1 MCRMQKSVLD
11 TGTAQEQ
18 AQGQESEIWHFL
30 ERQPLR
36 NNLED
41 PAMALAALHLL
52 LKSPCAG
59 SLRAPLRRYLQLC
72 SWSSPVHAPL
82 SYEAI
87 KQQYRPE
94 VPEYFNF
101 ARDVLDRWTE
111 VEKEGK
117 KSKNPALWWVDGAGE
132 EVRWSFE
139 ELGVLSRKVAN
150 ILCDAC
156 SLQQGDRVILI
167 LPRIPEWWLVNV
179 ACMRTGTVLIPGTQQ
194 LTAKDILH
202 RLQKSKAN
210 CIITDD
216 SVAPAVDSVEAQ
228 CQSLKFKLLVSEG
241 HREGWLNFK
250 DLLKNAPSDHHCVN
264 TKCQDP
270 MAIYFTSG
278 STGSPKM
285 TEQSHSSYGIGL
297 TVSGRYWLDLTSS
310 DVFWN
315 TSDTGWAKSAW
326 SSVFS
331 PWIQGACAF
340 VHKMPQFD
348 PNIVFQSLSRFPIT
362 VLCSPPTAYR
372 MFVQHKLSSYTF
384 KSLRHCVSAGE
395 PINPDVIEE
404 WKAQT
409 GLDIYEGYGQTETVL
424 ICGNFK
430 GMKIKAGSMGKPA
443 PGYDVKIIDENGTIL
458 PPGKEGDIA
467 IRVKPMRSPFLFTCY
482 VDDPE
487 KTEATIRGDFYV
499 TGDRGIMDEDGY
511 FWFVGRAD
519 DVINSAGYRIGPF
532 EVESALVEHPAV
544 VESAVVSSPD
554 PVRGEVVKAFV
565 VLTSDYT
572 SHDPEKMK
580 KELQDHVKKVTAP
593 YKYPRKMEFVKE
605 LPKTISGKI
614 RRNELRQKEWRKY

>member
-1 MCRMQKSVLD
+1 
-11 TGTAQEQ
+11 
-18 AQGQESEIWHFL
+18 
-30 ERQPLR
+30 
-36 NNLED
+36 
-41 PAMALAALHLL
+41 MALAAVHFL
-52 LKSPCAG
+52 LKIPSAM
-59 SLRAPLRRYLQLC
+59 SLRAPLRRSLQLC
-72 SWSSPVHAPL
+72 SPCYPVHASL

-87 KQQYRPE
+87 QHQYRPE

-150 ILCDAC
+150 VLSDAC

-202 RLQKSKAN
+202 RLQKSKAK

-216 SVAPAVDSVEAQ
+216 SVAPAVDSVGAE

-250 DLLKNAPSDHHCVN
+250 DLLKNAPSDHQCVT

-278 STGSPKM
+278 TTGSPKM
-285 TEQSHSSYGIGL
+285 AEHSHSSYGIGL

-310 DVFWN
+310 DIFWN
-315 TSDTGWAKSAW
+315 TSDTGWAKAAW
-326 SSVFS
+326 SSIFS
-331 PWIQGACAF
+331 SWIQGACVF
-340 VHKMPQFD
+340 VHKMPQFN
-348 PNIVFQSLSRFPIT
+348 PSVVFESLSRFPIT
-362 VLCSPPTAYR
+362 VFCSPPTAYR
-372 MFVQHKLSSYTF
+372 MFVQHKLSSYMF
-384 KSLRHCVSAGE
+384 KSLRRCVSAGE
-395 PINPDVIEE
+395 PINPEVMQE

-409 GLDIYEGYGQTETVL
+409 GLDIYEGYGQTET
-424 ICGNFK
+424 
-430 GMKIKAGSMGKPA
+430 
-443 PGYDVKIIDENGTIL
+443 IIDENSNIL

-467 IRVKPMRSPFLFTCY
+467 IRVKPTRSPFLFTCY
-482 VDDPE
+482 ADDPE

-499 TGDRGIMDEDGY
+499 TGDRGIMDEEGY

-554 PVRGEVVKAFV
+554 PIRGEVVKAFV
-565 VLTSDYT
+565 VLTSDYA
-572 SHDPEKMK
+572 SHDPEKVM

-593 YKYPRKMEFVKE
+593 YKYPRKMEFVQQ
-605 LPKTISGKI
+605 LPKTVSGKI
-614 RRNELRQKEWRKY
+614 RRNELRQKEWRKD

>member
-1 MCRMQKSVLD
+1 
-11 TGTAQEQ
+11 
-18 AQGQESEIWHFL
+18 
-30 ERQPLR
+30 
-36 NNLED
+36 
-41 PAMALAALHLL
+41 MALAVVHFLRKIPSAM
-52 LKSPCAG
+52 
-59 SLRAPLRRYLQLC
+59 SLRAHLTSLQLC
-72 SWSSPVHAPL
+72 NWCYPVHTSL

-150 ILCDAC
+150 VLSDAC
-156 SLQQGDRVILI
+156 GLQREDRVILI

-179 ACMRTGTVLIPGTQQ
+179 ACMRTGTVSIPGTQQ

-202 RLQKSKAN
+202 RLQKSRAK

-216 SVAPAVDSVEAQ
+216 SVAPAVDSIGAQ

-250 DLLKNAPSDHHCVN
+250 DLLKNAPSDHHCVT

-278 STGSPKM
+278 TTGSPKM
-285 TEQSHSSYGIGL
+285 TEHSHSSYGIGL

-310 DVFWN
+310 DIFWN

-326 SSVFS
+326 SSIFS
-331 PWIQGACAF
+331 PWIQGACVF
-340 VHKMPQFD
+340 VHKMPHFD
-348 PNIVFQSLSRFPIT
+348 PSIVFESLSRFPIT
-362 VLCSPPTAYR
+362 VFCSPPTAYR

-395 PINPDVIEE
+395 PINPDVMEE

-409 GLDIYEGYGQTETVL
+409 GLDIHEGYGQTETVL

-430 GMKIKAGSMGKPA
+430 GMKIKPGSMGKPS
-443 PGYDVKIIDENGTIL
+443 PGYDVK
-458 PPGKEGDIA
+458 
-467 IRVKPMRSPFLFTCY
+467 
-482 VDDPE
+482 DDPE

-499 TGDRGIMDEDGY
+499 TGDRGIMDEEGY

-554 PVRGEVVKAFV
+554 PIRGEVVKAFV
-565 VLTSDYT
+565 VLTSDYA
-572 SHDPEKMK
+572 SHDPEKMM

-593 YKYPRKMEFVKE
+593 YKYPRKMEFVQQ
-605 LPKTISGKI
+605 LPKTVSGKI
-614 RRNELRQKEWRKY
+614 RRNELRQKEWRKD

>member
-1 MCRMQKSVLD
+1 
-11 TGTAQEQ
+11 
-18 AQGQESEIWHFL
+18 
-30 ERQPLR
+30 
-36 NNLED
+36 
-41 PAMALAALHLL
+41 MALAAVHFS
-52 LKSPCAG
+52 LKIPSAV
-59 SLRAPLRRYLQLC
+59 SLRAPLRRCLRLC
-72 SWSSPVHAPL
+72 SRSYTVHASF
-82 SYEAI
+82 SYEAMQ
-87 KQQYRPE
+87 QQYRPE

-117 KSKNPALWWVDGAGE
+117 KPKNPALWWVDGAGG

-150 ILCDAC
+150 VLSDAC
-156 SLQQGDRVILI
+156 GLQRQDRVILI
-167 LPRIPEWWLVNV
+167 LPRVPEWWLVNV

-202 RLQKSKAN
+202 RLQKSKAK

-216 SVAPAVDSVEAQ
+216 SVAPAVDSVGAE

-241 HREGWLNFK
+241 HREGWLSFK
-250 DLLKNAPSDHHCVN
+250 DLLKNASSDHHCVT

-278 STGSPKM
+278 TTGSPKM
-285 TEQSHSSYGIGL
+285 TEHSHSSYGIGL
-297 TVSGRYWLDLTSS
+297 TASGRYWLDLTSS
-310 DVFWN
+310 DIFWN

-326 SSVFS
+326 SSIFS
-331 PWIQGACAF
+331 SWIQGACVF
-340 VHKMPQFD
+340 VHKMPHFD
-348 PNIVFQSLSRFPIT
+348 PSIVFETLSRFPIT
-362 VLCSPPTAYR
+362 VFCSPPTAYR
-372 MFVQHKLSSYTF
+372 MFVQHELSSYTF
-384 KSLRHCVSAGE
+384 RSLRHCVSAGE
-395 PINPDVIEE
+395 PINPEVMQE

-409 GLDIYEGYGQTETVL
+409 GLDIHEGYGQTETVL

-430 GMKIKAGSMGKPA
+430 GMKIKPGSMGKPS
-443 PGYDVKIIDENGTIL
+443 PGYDVK
-458 PPGKEGDIA
+458 
-467 IRVKPMRSPFLFTCY
+467 
-482 VDDPE
+482 DDPE

-499 TGDRGIMDEDGY
+499 TGDRGIMDEEGY

-554 PVRGEVVKAFV
+554 PIRGEVVKAFV
-565 VLTSDYT
+565 VLTPDYA
-572 SHDPEKMK
+572 SRDPDKVM

-593 YKYPRKMEFVKE
+593 YKYPRKMEFVQQ

-614 RRNELRQKEWRKY
+614 RRNELRQKEWRKD

>member
-1 MCRMQKSVLD
+1 MSLAAV
-11 TGTAQEQ
+11 
-18 AQGQESEIWHFL
+18 HFL
-30 ERQPLR
+30 
-36 NNLED
+36 
-41 PAMALAALHLL
+41 
-52 LKSPCAG
+52 LKIPSAT
-59 SLRAPLRRYLQLC
+59 SLWAPLRRSLQLC
-72 SWSSPVHAPL
+72 SWYYPVHASL
-82 SYEAI
+82 TYEAI

-101 ARDVLDRWTE
+101 AKDVLDRWTS

-117 KSKNPALWWVDGAGE
+117 RSKNPALWWVDGAGA

-150 ILCDAC
+150 VLSDAC
-156 SLQQGDRVILI
+156 SLQRGDRVILI

-202 RLQKSKAN
+202 RLQKSQAK

-216 SVAPAVDSVEAQ
+216 SVAPAVDSVGVE

-250 DLLKNAPSDHHCVN
+250 DLLKNAPSDHHCVS

-278 STGSPKM
+278 TTGSPKM
-285 TEQSHSSYGIGL
+285 AEHSHSSYGIGL
-297 TVSGRYWLDLTSS
+297 TASGRYWLDLTSS
-310 DVFWN
+310 DIFWN

-326 SSVFS
+326 SSIFS
-331 PWIQGACAF
+331 PWIQGACVF
-340 VHKMPQFD
+340 VHKMPHFD
-348 PNIVFQSLSRFPIT
+348 PSIVFESLSRFPIT
-362 VLCSPPTAYR
+362 VFCSPPTAYR
-372 MFVQHKLSSYTF
+372 MFVQHKLSSYKF

-395 PINPDVIEE
+395 PINADVMGE

-409 GLDIYEGYGQTETVL
+409 GLDIHEGYGQTETVL

-430 GMKIKAGSMGKPA
+430 GMKIKPGSMGKPS
-443 PGYDVKIIDENGTIL
+443 PGYDVK
-458 PPGKEGDIA
+458 
-467 IRVKPMRSPFLFTCY
+467 
-482 VDDPE
+482 DDPE

-532 EVESALVEHPAV
+532 EVESALIEHPAV

-554 PVRGEVVKAFV
+554 PIRGEVVKAFV
-565 VLTSDYT
+565 VLTSDYA
-572 SHDPEKMK
+572 SHDPEKMM
-580 KELQDHVKKVTAP
+580 KELQNHVKKVTAP
-593 YKYPRKMEFVKE
+593 YKYPRKMEFVQQ

-614 RRNELRQKEWRKY
+614 RRNELRQKEWRKD

>member
-1 MCRMQKSVLD
+1 
-11 TGTAQEQ
+11 
-18 AQGQESEIWHFL
+18 
-30 ERQPLR
+30 
-36 NNLED
+36 
-41 PAMALAALHLL
+41 MALAAVHFL
-52 LKSPCAG
+52 LKIPSAM
-59 SLRAPLRRYLQLC
+59 SLRARLRRYLQLC
-72 SWSSPVHAPL
+72 SQCYPVHASL

-111 VEKEGK
+111 VEQEGK
-117 KSKNPALWWVDGAGE
+117 KSKNPALWWVDGARE

-150 ILCDAC
+150 VLSDAC
-156 SLQQGDRVILI
+156 GLQRGDRVILI
-167 LPRIPEWWLVNV
+167 LPRIPEWWLMNV

-202 RLQKSKAN
+202 RLQKSKAK

-216 SVAPAVDSVEAQ
+216 SVAPAVDLVGAE

-250 DLLKNAPSDHHCVN
+250 DLLKNAPSDHHCVT

-278 STGSPKM
+278 TTGSPKM
-285 TEQSHSSYGIGL
+285 TEHSHSSYGIGL

-310 DVFWN
+310 DIFWN

-326 SSVFS
+326 SSIFS
-331 PWIQGACAF
+331 PWIQGACVF
-340 VHKMPQFD
+340 VHKMPHFN
-348 PNIVFQSLSRFPIT
+348 PSIVFESLSRFPIT
-362 VLCSPPTAYR
+362 VFCSPPTAYR
-372 MFVQHKLSSYTF
+372 MFVQHKLSCYTF

-395 PINPDVIEE
+395 PINPDVMEE

-409 GLDIYEGYGQTETVL
+409 GLDIHEGYGQTET
-424 ICGNFK
+424 
-430 GMKIKAGSMGKPA
+430 
-443 PGYDVKIIDENGTIL
+443 
-458 PPGKEGDIA
+458 
-467 IRVKPMRSPFLFTCY
+467 
-482 VDDPE
+482 DDPE

-554 PVRGEVVKAFV
+554 PIRGEVVKAFV
-565 VLTSDYT
+565 VLTPDYA
-572 SHDPEKMK
+572 SHDPEKMM

-593 YKYPRKMEFVKE
+593 YKYPRKMEFVQQ

-614 RRNELRQKEWRKY
+614 RRNELRQKEWRKD

>member
-1 MCRMQKSVLD
+1 
-11 TGTAQEQ
+11 
-18 AQGQESEIWHFL
+18 
-30 ERQPLR
+30 
-36 NNLED
+36 
-41 PAMALAALHLL
+41 MALAAVHFLP
-52 LKSPCAG
+52 KIPRAA
-59 SLRAPLRRYLQLC
+59 SLWAPLRRSLQLC
-72 SWSSPVHAPL
+72 SRCYPVHASL

-111 VEKEGK
+111 MEKEGK
-117 KSKNPALWWVDGAGE
+117 RSKNPALWWVDGAGG

-150 ILCDAC
+150 VLSGAC
-156 SLQQGDRVILI
+156 GLQRGDRVILI
-167 LPRIPEWWLVNV
+167 LPRVPEWWLVSV

-202 RLQKSKAN
+202 RLQKSKAK

-216 SVAPAVDSVEAQ
+216 SVAPAVDSVGAE
-228 CQSLKFKLLVSEG
+228 CQSLKFRLLVSEG
-241 HREGWLNFK
+241 RREGWLNFR
-250 DLLKNAPSDHHCVN
+250 DLLKNAPSDHHCVT
-264 TKCQDP
+264 TKCRDP

-278 STGSPKM
+278 TTGSPKM
-285 TEQSHSSYGIGL
+285 AEHSHSIGIGF

-310 DVFWN
+310 DILWN
-315 TSDTGWAKSAW
+315 TSDTGWAKASW

-331 PWIQGACAF
+331 PWIQGACVF
-340 VHKMPQFD
+340 VHKMPHFD
-348 PNIVFQSLSRFPIT
+348 PSVVFESLSRFPIT
-362 VLCSPPTAYR
+362 VFCSPPTAYR
-372 MFVQHKLSSYTF
+372 MFVQHTLSSYKF

-395 PINPDVIEE
+395 PINPDVMKE

-409 GLDIYEGYGQTETVL
+409 GLDIHEGYGQTETVL

-430 GMKIKAGSMGKPA
+430 GMKIKPGSMGKPT
-443 PGYDVKIIDENGTIL
+443 PTYDVKVIDENSNIM
-458 PPGKEGDIA
+458 PPGKEGDLA
-467 IRVKPMRSPFLFTCY
+467 IRVKPTRPPFLFTCY
-482 VDDPE
+482 ADDPE

-544 VESAVVSSPD
+544 AESAAVSSPD
-554 PVRGEVVKAFV
+554 PIRGEVVKAFV
-565 VLTSDYT
+565 VLTSEYA
-572 SHDPEKMK
+572 SHDPEKLT
-580 KELQDHVKKVTAP
+580 KELQQHVKKVTAP
-593 YKYPRKMEFVKE
+593 YKYPRKMEFVQQ

-614 RRNELRQKEWRKY
+614 RRNELRQKEWRKD

>member
-1 MCRMQKSVLD
+1 
-11 TGTAQEQ
+11 
-18 AQGQESEIWHFL
+18 
-30 ERQPLR
+30 
-36 NNLED
+36 
-41 PAMALAALHLL
+41 MALAVVHFLRKIPSAM
-52 LKSPCAG
+52 
-59 SLRAPLRRYLQLC
+59 SLRARLRRSLQLRNWC
-72 SWSSPVHAPL
+72 YPVHASL

-117 KSKNPALWWVDGAGE
+117 KSKNPALWWVDGARE

-150 ILCDAC
+150 VLSDAC
-156 SLQQGDRVILI
+156 GLQREDRVILI

-202 RLQKSKAN
+202 RLQKSKAK

-216 SVAPAVDSVEAQ
+216 SVAPAVDSIGAQ

-250 DLLKNAPSDHHCVN
+250 DLLK
-264 TKCQDP
+264 
-270 MAIYFTSG
+270 
-278 STGSPKM
+278 
-285 TEQSHSSYGIGL
+285 
-297 TVSGRYWLDLTSS
+297 YWLDLTSS
-310 DVFWN
+310 DIFWN

-326 SSVFS
+326 SSIFS
-331 PWIQGACAF
+331 PWIQGACVF
-340 VHKMPQFD
+340 VHKMPHFD
-348 PNIVFQSLSRFPIT
+348 PSIVFESLSRFPIT
-362 VLCSPPTAYR
+362 VFCSPPTAYR
-372 MFVQHKLSSYTF
+372 MFVQHKVSSYTF

-395 PINPDVIEE
+395 PINPDVMEE

-430 GMKIKAGSMGKPA
+430 GMKIKPGSMGKPS
-443 PGYDVKIIDENGTIL
+443 PGYDVKIIDENSNIL

-467 IRVKPMRSPFLFTCY
+467 IRVKPTRSLFLFTCY
-482 VDDPE
+482 ADDPE

-499 TGDRGIMDEDGY
+499 TGDRGIMDEEGY

-554 PVRGEVVKAFV
+554 PIRGEVVKAFV
-565 VLTSDYT
+565 VLTSDYA
-572 SHDPEKMK
+572 SHDPEKMM

-593 YKYPRKMEFVKE
+593 YKYPRKMEFVQQ

-614 RRNELRQKEWRKY
+614 RRNELRQKEWRKD

>member
-1 MCRMQKSVLD
+1 
-11 TGTAQEQ
+11 
-18 AQGQESEIWHFL
+18 
-30 ERQPLR
+30 
-36 NNLED
+36 
-41 PAMALAALHLL
+41 MALAVVHFLRKIPSAM
-52 LKSPCAG
+52 
-59 SLRAPLRRYLQLC
+59 SLRARLRRSLQLRNWC
-72 SWSSPVHAPL
+72 YPVHASL

-87 KQQYRPE
+87 KQEYRPE

-117 KSKNPALWWVDGAGE
+117 RSKNPALWWVDGAGE

-150 ILCDAC
+150 VLSDAC
-156 SLQQGDRVILI
+156 GLQREDRVILI

-202 RLQKSKAN
+202 RLQKSKAK

-216 SVAPAVDSVEAQ
+216 CVAPAVDSIGAQ

-250 DLLKNAPSDHHCVN
+250 DLLKNAPSDHHCVT

-278 STGSPKM
+278 TTGSPKM
-285 TEQSHSSYGIGL
+285 TEHSHSSYGIGL

-310 DVFWN
+310 DIFWN

-326 SSVFS
+326 SSIFS
-331 PWIQGACAF
+331 PWIQGACVF
-340 VHKMPQFD
+340 VHKMPHFD
-348 PNIVFQSLSRFPIT
+348 PSIVFESLSRFPIT
-362 VLCSPPTAYR
+362 VFCSPPTAYR
-372 MFVQHKLSSYTF
+372 MFVQHKVSSYTF

-395 PINPDVIEE
+395 PINPDVMEE

-409 GLDIYEGYGQTETVL
+409 GLDIHEGYGQTETVL

-430 GMKIKAGSMGKPA
+430 GMKIKPGSMGKPS
-443 PGYDVKIIDENGTIL
+443 PGYDVK
-458 PPGKEGDIA
+458 
-467 IRVKPMRSPFLFTCY
+467 
-482 VDDPE
+482 DDPE

-499 TGDRGIMDEDGY
+499 TGDRGIMDEEGY

-554 PVRGEVVKAFV
+554 PIRGEVVKAFV
-565 VLTSDYT
+565 VLTSDYA
-572 SHDPEKMK
+572 SHDPEKIM
-580 KELQDHVKKVTAP
+580 KELQDHVKTVTAP
-593 YKYPRKMEFVKE
+593 YKYPRKMEFVQQ

-614 RRNELRQKEWRKY
+614 RRNELRQKEWTKD

>member
-1 MCRMQKSVLD
+1 
-11 TGTAQEQ
+11 
-18 AQGQESEIWHFL
+18 
-30 ERQPLR
+30 
-36 NNLED
+36 
-41 PAMALAALHLL
+41 MALAAVHFL
-52 LKSPCAG
+52 LKIPSAM
-59 SLRAPLRRYLQLC
+59 SLRAPLRRSLQLC
-72 SWSSPVHAPL
+72 SPCYPVHASL

-87 KQQYRPE
+87 QHQYRPE

-150 ILCDAC
+150 VLSDAC

-202 RLQKSKAN
+202 RLQKSKAK

-216 SVAPAVDSVEAQ
+216 SVAPAVDSVGAE
-228 CQSLKFKLLVSEG
+228 CQSLKFKLLVSQG

-250 DLLKNAPSDHHCVN
+250 DLLKNAPSDHQCVT

-278 STGSPKM
+278 TTGSPKM
-285 TEQSHSSYGIGL
+285 AEHSHSSYGIGL

-310 DVFWN
+310 DIFWN
-315 TSDTGWAKSAW
+315 TSDTGWAKAAW
-326 SSVFS
+326 SSIFS
-331 PWIQGACAF
+331 SWIQGACVF
-340 VHKMPQFD
+340 VHKMPQFN
-348 PNIVFQSLSRFPIT
+348 PSVVFESLSRFPIT
-362 VLCSPPTAYR
+362 VFCSPPTAYR
-372 MFVQHKLSSYTF
+372 MFVQHKLSSYMF
-384 KSLRHCVSAGE
+384 KSLRRCVSAGE
-395 PINPDVIEE
+395 PINPEVMQE

-430 GMKIKAGSMGKPA
+430 GMKIKPGSMGKPS
-443 PGYDVKIIDENGTIL
+443 PGYDVK
-458 PPGKEGDIA
+458 
-467 IRVKPMRSPFLFTCY
+467 
-482 VDDPE
+482 DDPE

-499 TGDRGIMDEDGY
+499 TGDRGIMDEEGY

-554 PVRGEVVKAFV
+554 PIRGEVVKAFV
-565 VLTSDYT
+565 VLTSDYA
-572 SHDPEKMK
+572 SHDPEKVM

-593 YKYPRKMEFVKE
+593 YKYPRKMEFVQQ
-605 LPKTISGKI
+605 LPKTVSGKI
-614 RRNELRQKEWRKY
+614 RRNELRQKEWRKA